1 VKGMPKRKWL
11 RNPDK
16 GKQRQIESFKEYA
29 KRNAKKKG
37 RTLPEE
43 ENEDIRRSEEFLRDS
58 K

>member
-1 VKGMPKRKWL
+1 MPKRKWL